1 MAFQKKINQPKPN
14 TGAVIVQLFLQKF
27 RISAEKKEQR
37 NDKAQ
42 EMEEF
47 KHMFEMSQTAKIGA
61 AKATRKQQK
70 P

>member
-1 MAFQKKINQPKPN
+1 M
-14 TGAVIVQLFLQKF
+14 QLFLQKF
-27 RISAEKKEQR
+27 HISAKKKEQQ